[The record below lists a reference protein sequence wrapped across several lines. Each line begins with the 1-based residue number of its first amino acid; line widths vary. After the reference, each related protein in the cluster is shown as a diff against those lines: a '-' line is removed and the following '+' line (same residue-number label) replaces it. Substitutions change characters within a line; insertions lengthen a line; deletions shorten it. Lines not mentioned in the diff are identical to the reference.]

1 MKKLFTLLLILSP
14 VLFFCWSMPGAK
26 AADRKEGLAKERAID
41 SYKVIRVH
49 SYGGIS
55 PKVLNIKPG
64 TIVIWV
70 NDSRSEIN
78 IQFGGKQVTL
88 ACKSPVHFVVDDQ
101 GSYIADRIPQD
112 AVASLGFVEKGVL
125 SMEDRH
131 LQCPLANIMPT
142 AGLCRVGMRECRFPL
157 EYKSSG

>member
-64 TIVIWV
+64 P
-70 NDSRSEIN
+70 
-78 IQFGGKQVTL
+78 GL
-88 ACKSPVHFVVDDQ
+88 ATRWTGAP
-101 GSYIADRIPQD
+101 GS
-112 AVASLGFVEKGVL
+112 
-125 SMEDRH
+125 
-131 LQCPLANIMPT
+131 
-142 AGLCRVGMRECRFPL
+142 
-157 EYKSSG
+157 SSGTSVANPGLVLQPEIPARHQNSSRRLMSP

>member
-70 NDSRSEIN
+70 NNSRSEIS

-88 ACKSPVHFVVDDQ
+88 ACKSQVHFVLDDQ

-112 AVASLGFVEKGVL
+112 AVASLCFVEKGEFNYVTRGAYSETGDKDL
-125 SMEDRH
+125 KK
-131 LQCPLANIMPT
+131 IK
-142 AGLCRVGMRECRFPL
+142 
-157 EYKSSG
+157 EYKGKIVVE

>member
-1 MKKLFTLLLILSP
+1 MKKLFTLPLILSC
-14 VLFFCWSMPGAK
+14 VLLFCWSVLCTNASESKEELVKEGAK
-26 AADRKEGLAKERAID
+26 D
-41 SYKVIRVH
+41 SYKVIRLH

-78 IQFGGKQVTL
+78 IQFEGKQVTL

-101 GSYIADRIPQD
+101 GSYIADRIPKD
-112 AVASLGFVEKGVL
+112 AVASLCFIEKGEFNYVTRGFYGETGSK
-125 SMEDRH
+125 SMGKIE
-131 LQCPLANIMPT
+131 
-142 AGLCRVGMRECRFPL
+142 
-157 EYKSSG
+157 EYKGKIVVE